1 MSTWA
6 GYQHR
11 KPVTAAARL
20 DAGTLARF
28 ATPLTWPEILRLERR
43 SRELWWTH
51 VIGDAEDRGLLRW
64 DRQRSAWALTDA
76 GREHVR
82 DVS

>member
-1 MSTWA
+1 MSTWM

-28 ATPLTWPEILRLERR
+28 ARPLTWAEILELDRR
-43 SRELWWTH
+43 VRSLWWTYAL
-51 VIGDAEDRGLLRW
+51 GDAEDRGLLRW
-64 DRQRSAWALTDA
+64 LKAQRAWVLTDA
-76 GREHVR
+76 GRDAVR
-82 DVS
+82 GVA